1 MEGEGQQRGEG
12 SCSSLAAVSSVSL
25 SQLSPGAQP
34 ATDAP
39 LRRGCRPPPH
49 RHQLLPNPAPLEP
62 AALLAGPLGDRLQ
75 MEPSGCLFCF
85 GGGGVSEPRT
95 YLANEVV
102 ITPGLTNR
110 MKTRGSA
117 EATDGLRVPD
127 RSAEGRV
134 SEVGRAGA
142 GQGEGAEAV
151 LLGASHTGTVLGSG

>member
-1 MEGEGQQRGEG
+1 
-12 SCSSLAAVSSVSL
+12 
-25 SQLSPGAQP
+25 
-34 ATDAP
+34 
-39 LRRGCRPPPH
+39 
-49 RHQLLPNPAPLEP
+49 
-62 AALLAGPLGDRLQ
+62 

-117 EATDGLRVPD
+117 EATDGPRVPD